1 MAKVN
6 IKIAKSTRCNGD
18 YSLYVTFDFDMRIV
32 EVIRSFSTKFWNA
45 EDKIW
50 ELPLNK
56 LTELTTKIDWCEFDI
71 TADEYVTLEKPEVKV
86 PDNFRFKTNPY
97 DHQIV
102 GFNYGLQN
110 DRWLLGDEMGLGKA
124 LALNTKVYTPNGYKE
139 IKDIQVG
146 DYVFNRMGKPTKV
159 LATYNHT
166 NVEMY
171 RITFSDGR
179 TVECCKDHLWK
190 IYDQQGSKVV
200 DTKWF
205 LSKDHFGINR
215 YENLKLGK
223 YYIDRCEPVQF
234 EHKNVNLD
242 GYVLGALLG
251 DGCIVNGIGF
261 TSKDNQII
269 AEINNRLPENY
280 YLNSSSSME
289 DISYNIVQKTTNY
302 TNGCIYYA
310 DGIKIGTLDETVN
323 WLIKNNKVKTSK
335 PESIY
340 AYLYPKALDKVN
352 VRYGYTWTYEKPL
365 SRKGNLIKQ
374 WLVDLGLFGTNSHT
388 KFIPD
393 CYKYNDVQTRL
404 DVIRGLMDTDGYAT
418 KDNLLQYTTVSKQLM
433 EDVRWMIESLGGICS
448 LTVSDC
454 KCNDKITGIAY
465 TLTIKIDNPQDLCL
479 LDRKKCLL
487 KPRKFKPRRSI
498 IKIERIENADAKC
511 ITVEDNES
519 LYLIDHFIVTH
530 NTKQVIDIA
539 VAKKLIKGYKHCLI
553 VCGVN
558 GLKWNWR
565 NEVYTHSNE
574 SAYIL
579 GQKVKGSK
587 ISIGSNKDK
596 LNDVKNL
603 SNINSYF
610 IITNVETLRDEAIN
624 EELQKLCKDGTIGM
638 IAFDECHRAKNPTTQ
653 QGKGILK
660 LQAETMIAMTGTPLM
675 NNPMDLYIILKWLGY
690 EKHAFYSFKK
700 HYCVMGGF
708 GGYEIVGYK
717 NLDELQEQLD
727 DIMLRR
733 KKEEVLNLPEKTYIE
748 EYVEM
753 SAAQK
758 KIYNEVT
765 DEIKDNI
772 DQISIAPNP
781 LAELIRMRQATGYT
795 GILSSTVKESA
806 KLDRM
811 EELVEE
817 AKENGKKVVIFS
829 NWTQMTDVI
838 YTRLTTKGF
847 RIAQITGETPD
858 AQRQSIVEN
867 FQTGRYDAIIGT
879 SGAMGT
885 GLTLT
890 AGTVEIF
897 LDEPWNMALKEQ
909 CVDRCHRIGQKDNLT
924 IYTLMC
930 KDTIDERIHEI
941 VEQKGEMANAIVDGK
956 VTMNN
961 KELLNYLLS

>member
-6 IKIAKSTRCNGD
+6 VKIANSTRCNGD

-86 PDNFRFKTNPY
+86 PDNFNFKTTPY

-110 DRWLLGDEMGLGKA
+110 DRWLLGDEMGLGK
-124 LALNTKVYTPNGYKE
+124 
-139 IKDIQVG
+139 
-146 DYVFNRMGKPTKV
+146 
-159 LATYNHT
+159 
-166 NVEMY
+166 
-171 RITFSDGR
+171 
-179 TVECCKDHLWK
+179 
-190 IYDQQGSKVV
+190 
-200 DTKWF
+200 
-205 LSKDHFGINR
+205 
-215 YENLKLGK
+215 
-223 YYIDRCEPVQF
+223 
-234 EHKNVNLD
+234 
-242 GYVLGALLG
+242 
-251 DGCIVNGIGF
+251 
-261 TSKDNQII
+261 
-269 AEINNRLPENY
+269 
-280 YLNSSSSME
+280 
-289 DISYNIVQKTTNY
+289 
-302 TNGCIYYA
+302 
-310 DGIKIGTLDETVN
+310 
-323 WLIKNNKVKTSK
+323 
-335 PESIY
+335 
-340 AYLYPKALDKVN
+340 
-352 VRYGYTWTYEKPL
+352 
-365 SRKGNLIKQ
+365 
-374 WLVDLGLFGTNSHT
+374 
-388 KFIPD
+388 
-393 CYKYNDVQTRL
+393 
-404 DVIRGLMDTDGYAT
+404 
-418 KDNLLQYTTVSKQLM
+418 
-433 EDVRWMIESLGGICS
+433 
-448 LTVSDC
+448 
-454 KCNDKITGIAY
+454 
-465 TLTIKIDNPQDLCL
+465 
-479 LDRKKCLL
+479 
-487 KPRKFKPRRSI
+487 
-498 IKIERIENADAKC
+498 
-511 ITVEDNES
+511 
-519 LYLIDHFIVTH
+519 
-530 NTKQVIDIA
+530 TKQVIDIA
-539 VAKKLIKGYKHCLI
+539 VAKKLQKGYKHCFI

-579 GQKVKGSK
+579 GQKVKGNK

-603 SNINSYF
+603 ANIDSYF
-610 IITNVETLRDEAIN
+610 IITNVETLRDETVN

-638 IAFDECHRAKNPTTQ
+638 IAFDECHKAKNPTTQ

-753 SAAQK
+753 SPAQK

-765 DEIKDNI
+765 NEIKDNI

-781 LAELIRMRQATGYT
+781 LAELIRMRQATGFT
-795 GILSSTVKESA
+795 GILSSTVQESA

-930 KDTIDERIHEI
+930 KDTIDEKVHEI

>member
-6 IKIAKSTRCNGD
+6 VKIANSTRCNGD

-56 LTELTTKIDWCEFDI
+56 LTELTTKIDWCDFDI

-86 PDNFRFKTNPY
+86 PDNFKFKTNPY

-110 DRWLLGDEMGLGKA
+110 DRWLLGDEMGLGK
-124 LALNTKVYTPNGYKE
+124 
-139 IKDIQVG
+139 
-146 DYVFNRMGKPTKV
+146 
-159 LATYNHT
+159 
-166 NVEMY
+166 
-171 RITFSDGR
+171 
-179 TVECCKDHLWK
+179 
-190 IYDQQGSKVV
+190 
-200 DTKWF
+200 
-205 LSKDHFGINR
+205 
-215 YENLKLGK
+215 
-223 YYIDRCEPVQF
+223 
-234 EHKNVNLD
+234 
-242 GYVLGALLG
+242 
-251 DGCIVNGIGF
+251 
-261 TSKDNQII
+261 
-269 AEINNRLPENY
+269 
-280 YLNSSSSME
+280 
-289 DISYNIVQKTTNY
+289 
-302 TNGCIYYA
+302 
-310 DGIKIGTLDETVN
+310 
-323 WLIKNNKVKTSK
+323 
-335 PESIY
+335 
-340 AYLYPKALDKVN
+340 
-352 VRYGYTWTYEKPL
+352 
-365 SRKGNLIKQ
+365 
-374 WLVDLGLFGTNSHT
+374 
-388 KFIPD
+388 
-393 CYKYNDVQTRL
+393 
-404 DVIRGLMDTDGYAT
+404 
-418 KDNLLQYTTVSKQLM
+418 
-433 EDVRWMIESLGGICS
+433 
-448 LTVSDC
+448 
-454 KCNDKITGIAY
+454 
-465 TLTIKIDNPQDLCL
+465 
-479 LDRKKCLL
+479 
-487 KPRKFKPRRSI
+487 
-498 IKIERIENADAKC
+498 
-511 ITVEDNES
+511 
-519 LYLIDHFIVTH
+519 
-530 NTKQVIDIA
+530 TKQVIDIA
-539 VAKKLIKGYKHCLI
+539 VAKKLIKGYKHCFI

-579 GQKVKGSK
+579 GQKVKGNK

-603 SNINSYF
+603 SSINSYF

-638 IAFDECHRAKNPTTQ
+638 IAFDECHKAKNPTTQ

-733 KKEEVLNLPEKTYIE
+733 KKEEVLNLPEKTYIN

-753 SAAQK
+753 SPAQK

-765 DEIKDNI
+765 NEIKDNI

-781 LAELIRMRQATGYT
+781 LAELIRMRQATGFT
-795 GILSSTVKESA
+795 GILSSTVQESA

-829 NWTQMTDVI
+829 NWTQMTTPI
-838 YTRLTTKGF
+838 TTRLLSKGL
-847 RIAQITGETPD
+847 RAGVITGETKD
-858 AQRQSIVEN
+858 ADRQALVDG
-867 FQTGRYDAIIGT
+867 FQNGNYDVMVGT
-879 SGAMGT
+879 TGAMGT

-930 KDTIDERIHEI
+930 KDTIDEKVHEI